1 MKKYLI
7 LLTVFIF
14 SCQSNLNPNTNVI
27 NNNDQ
32 NKTTYSN
39 GTSVDSVINKL
50 IDKASNDGVDYNGE
64 DKEFRSDFNI
74 SSSDKKQSNPS
85 VAINNKG
92 EFVVSWI
99 RLSKTK
105 DFIEIYARKFFSDGT
120 KTEEFK
126 VNNEP
131 LKVSDIDRMSS
142 SNFTYKSKP
151 KVSIDDNG
159 NFSISWRNN
168 KKLYLRS
175 FDSSSKPIFPQIKI
189 TELEFDTTEFDMDL
203 NNGNTYIL
211 YNSFS
216 SNFRGYTFKKIDT
229 SGKLIKEVYINN
241 ELSKMS
247 RINVNSYGDVNVF
260 TNNNLYKINS
270 DGNESLLSK
279 FDIKDEYFNL
289 AINHK
294 SEYLI
299 VLANEQDI
307 FLENKRG
314 TKTQVNSDKLESYFQ
329 TKSSVVLNDLND
341 YVIAW
346 GSSSTEHHENYGIF
360 AKIQNGT
367 AKSTLNIKI
376 NSDNSVGFIANPSLA
391 ISNTSLFVTT
401 WENWNDN
408 KGEYSIFVRKI
419 DINNPK
425 IKNNVIKN
433 TESYDCTPPSDYDPN
448 PLKVPDNIS
457 DFDTDEGK
465 QKFQA
470 LKDNIEKIKS
480 KPVYSGS
487 IEVKVNESVNN
498 DLSSSYVKANDT
510 DPTIF
515 QTGTLI
521 LNFNKSV
528 CKDKIFEKYKPIK
541 VIKAGGYD
549 LVKFDLSSIKIP
561 DLEKLI
567 REQNKYNL
575 ADITKLEFSSEDALK
590 TMILLLDLKFNYRY
604 SFSSVELNILSNKT
618 NN

>member
-1 MKKYLI
+1 MKRYLI
-7 LLTVFIF
+7 LLTVFLF
-14 SCQSNLNPNTNVI
+14 SCQSNLNQSTNLVTNTNKDKI
-27 NNNDQ
+27 IS
-32 NKTTYSN
+32 SN

-50 IDKASNDGVDYNGE
+50 IDKSSNEVTDYNSL
-64 DKEFRSDFNI
+64 DKEFRSDFNV
-74 SSSDKKQSNPS
+74 SSSDKKQNNPT
-85 VAINNKG
+85 VAINDKG
-92 EFVVSWI
+92 DFVVSWI

-131 LKVSDIDRMSS
+131 LKVSDIDRMTS

-151 KVSIDDNG
+151 KVSIDDKG

-175 FDSSSKPIFPQIKI
+175 FDSSSKPTFSQIKI

-203 NNGNTYIL
+203 NNGTTYII
-211 YNSFS
+211 YNSFA
-216 SNFRGYTFKKIDT
+216 SNFRGYTLKKIDI
-229 SGKLIKEVYINN
+229 SGSLIKEFYINN
-241 ELSKMS
+241 ELSKIS
-247 RINVNSYGDVNVF
+247 RINVNSNGEVNVF
-260 TNNNLYKINS
+260 TNNSLYKINL

-279 FDIKDEYFNL
+279 FDIKEEYFNL

-294 SEYLI
+294 SDYLL

-307 FLENKRG
+307 FLENKMG

-329 TKSSVVLNDLND
+329 TKSSIVLNDLND
-341 YVIAW
+341 YAIAW
-346 GSSSTEHHENYGIF
+346 GSSSTEHHEDYGIF
-360 AKIQNGT
+360 AKIYNGT
-367 AKSTLNIKI
+367 DKSTLNIKI
-376 NSDNSVGFIANPSLA
+376 NSDNSTGFIANPSLA
-391 ISNTSLFVTT
+391 ISNTSLFVTA

-425 IKNNVIKN
+425 TKNNVIKN
-433 TESYDCTPPSDYDPN
+433 TESYECVPSPDYDPD
-448 PLKVPDNIS
+448 PLKIPSNIS
-457 DFDTDEGK
+457 DFDTDDGK
-465 QKFQA
+465 KKFQS
-470 LKDNIEKIKS
+470 LKDNIEKIKN
-480 KPVYSGS
+480 KPVYNGS
-487 IEVKVNESVNN
+487 IEIKVSESVNI
-498 DLSSSYVKANDT
+498 DSSSSYVKANDT

-528 CKDKIFEKYKPIK
+528 CKDKIFDKYKPVKI
-541 VIKAGGYD
+541 IKAGGYD
-549 LVKFDLSSIKIP
+549 LVKFDLSNIKIS
-561 DLEKLI
+561 DLEKLV

-575 ADITKLEFSSEDALK
+575 GDITKLEFSSEDALK

-604 SFSSVELNILSNKT
+604 VFSAVELNILSDKK
-618 NN
+618 

>member
-14 SCQSNLNPNTNVI
+14 SCQSNLNQNTNVV

-32 NKTTYSN
+32 NKTTN
-39 GTSVDSVINKL
+39 GTGVDSVINKL
-50 IDKASNDGVDYNGE
+50 IDKASNDQVDYNGE
-64 DKEFRSDFNI
+64 DKEFRSDFNV
-74 SSSDKKQSNPS
+74 SSSDKKQSNPT

-92 EFVVSWI
+92 DFVVSWV

-105 DFIEIYARKFFSDGT
+105 DFVEIYARKFFSDGT

-159 NFSISWRNN
+159 NFSISWKNN

-175 FDSSSKPIFPQIKI
+175 FDSSSKPTFSEIKI
-189 TELEFDTTEFDMDL
+189 DDLEFDTTEFDMDL
-203 NNGNTYIL
+203 NNGNTYII

-216 SNFRGYTFKKIDT
+216 SNFRGYTFKKFDI

-241 ELSKMS
+241 ELSKIS
-247 RINVNSYGDVNVF
+247 EINVNSYGEVNVF
-260 TNNNLYKINS
+260 TNNSLYKINS
-270 DGNESLLSK
+270 DGNESLISK

-294 SEYLI
+294 SDYLI
-299 VLANEQDI
+299 VVTDTKDI
-307 FLENKRG
+307 FVANKKENK
-314 TKTQVNSDKLESYFQ
+314 TKANSNELESYFQ
-329 TKSSVVLNDLND
+329 PKSSIVLNDLND

-346 GSSSTEHHENYGIF
+346 GSASTEHHENYGIF
-360 AKIQNGT
+360 AKIYNGT
-367 AKSTLNIKI
+367 SKSELNIKI

-391 ISNTSLFVTT
+391 ISNTNLFATT

-425 IKNNVIKN
+425 TKNNVIKN
-433 TESYDCTPPSDYDPN
+433 TESYECIAPSDYDSDL
-448 PLKVPDNIS
+448 LKIPDNIS

-465 QKFQA
+465 KKFQA
-470 LKDNIEKIKS
+470 LKDNLQKIKN
-480 KPVYSGS
+480 KPVYNGP
-487 IEVKVNESVNN
+487 IEVKVSAESVNA
-498 DLSSSYVKANDT
+498 DLSTSYVKANDT
-510 DPTIF
+510 APIIF

-521 LNFNKSV
+521 LNFNKSF

-541 VIKAGGYD
+541 LATAGGYD
-549 LVKFDLSSIKIP
+549 LVKFDLSNVKIS
-561 DLEKLI
+561 DFEKLL

-604 SFSSVELNILSNKT
+604 AFSTVELNILSDKK
-618 NN
+618 